1 MALLG
6 ANVQTNGNFREY
18 YSTKELIFDSG
29 GSTWTSSS
37 NVNNELRTGFYNMG
51 PFQLSSPCTH
61 LGYNQELVKQTILKH
76 EAMFKEQI
84 RELHRVYHKQRE
96 LMDEFKRSELH
107 KQNVRLEPS
116 WSSSA
121 LLSKNAEK
129 TFYSPNRPWSTSQS
143 SVLFAES
150 IQLPLAFA
158 QEKSKQIF
166 PAHASTVTEEPLKD
180 YKLPE
185 SMCRKVGK
193 KVLDL
198 ELPADEYIDS
208 DEGEENVRVTEVLQ
222 DSAYSLNGVSQVLCD
237 NHDKPRGNSSRGSDN
252 LNVSFKLDLNVPL
265 RLEVEAATKSSDK
278 EVPSLHMNNCLY
290 DLSMKTIFGSQ
301 NLHNDAI
308 NKRQDLEGGS
318 HNQRPD
324 NEKKCEW
331 KFSGHNGGLLDSF
344 AKSIH
349 TEKQYFSVDSLS
361 KNMEQFVDLSC
372 FHSSHQINRGPW
384 TERKFS
390 SSASSTQTQC
400 PTSKG
405 LLGAM
410 GLPCLKESKF
420 STQIESAVVNPYET
434 GVTHGLELKKI
445 EESNL
450 GAEKTLAFPSNGN
463 PRMSSDLH
471 YFHDFATK
479 LFQNH
484 PKNQRIEEIEKDCIA
499 DVKSPCADVPDLG
512 EQIPAGEHLIENE
525 KKRELLA
532 GIIDLNSCMTEDENM
547 PIAIDVDLHAP
558 SSPENKEC
566 SPPRGESDENQLV
579 TPFQFAEQEDLRVQE
594 EQTRYAAEALISIS
608 GFAPQKDI
616 QMTPC
621 SPSKS
626 FVNGPLHWF
635 AGIVST
641 TVYHPENE
649 NENDFNGKVN
659 NLEEFLSGEMD
670 YFEFMTLNLTDT
682 KAPDHCC
689 KSMGQTEQIGGSA
702 SPPTQPRKSVRTYR
716 GRWRKDFQSEILPSI
731 ASLSRY
737 EVTEDL
743 QTIGS
748 LVSTGTQSE
757 TGSLRNASR
766 NLLSKGKRRSCASA
780 SNTEDTDLLLNL
792 KQLTAITKLEFEKK
806 GLMSWG
812 KTCKKRR
819 GQRFRITNPQF
830 IWS

>member
-29 GSTWTSSS
+29 GSTRTSS
-37 NVNNELRTGFYNMG
+37 NVNNELRTDFYNMG
-51 PFQLSSPCTH
+51 PFPLSSPCTH
-61 LGYNQELVKQTILKH
+61 LGYNQELVKQTILEH
-76 EAMFKEQI
+76 EAIFKEQI

-107 KQNVRLEPS
+107 EQNVRLEPS

-129 TFYSPNRPWSTSQS
+129 TFYSPNQPWSTSQS

-150 IQLPLAFA
+150 IQLPAFA

-166 PAHASTVTEEPLKD
+166 HAHASTVTEEPLKD

-185 SMCRKVGK
+185 SMCRKIGK

-208 DEGEENVRVTEVLQ
+208 DEGEENVRVTEVPLG
-222 DSAYSLNGVSQVLCD
+222 SAYSLNGVSQVLCD
-237 NHDKPRGNSSRGSDN
+237 SHDKPCGNSSRGSDN
-252 LNVSFKLDLNVPL
+252 LNVSFKLDLNVPF
-265 RLEVEAATKSSDK
+265 RLEVEAATKSYDK
-278 EVPSLHMNNCLY
+278 EAPAHHMNNCLF
-290 DLSMKTIFGSQ
+290 DLSMRTRFGSQ
-301 NLHNDAI
+301 NLHNDVI
-308 NKRQDLEGGS
+308 NKRQDIEGCS

-344 AKSIH
+344 AKGIH
-349 TEKQYFSVDSLS
+349 AEKQHVSVDSLS
-361 KNMEQFVDLSC
+361 KNMEQFDDLSY

-390 SSASSTQTQC
+390 SSLSSIRTQC
-400 PTSKG
+400 STSKG
-405 LLGAM
+405 LLGAI
-410 GLPCLKESKF
+410 GLPSLKESKI
-420 STQIESAVVNPYET
+420 STQIESTVLNPYET
-434 GVTHGLELKKI
+434 GVPHGLELRTI
-445 EESNL
+445 EGSNL
-450 GAEKTLAFPSNGN
+450 GAEKTLAFHSNGD
-463 PRMSSDLH
+463 PCMSSDRH
-471 YFHDFATK
+471 SFHDFATK
-479 LFQNH
+479 IFQNQ
-484 PKNQRIEEIEKDCIA
+484 PKNQRIEEIEKDCISDA
-499 DVKSPCADVPDLG
+499 KPPCIDVPDLG
-512 EQIPAGEHLIENE
+512 EQIPTGEHLIKNM

-532 GIIDLNSCMTEDENM
+532 GIIDLNSSMIEDDNL
-547 PIAIDVDLHAP
+547 PNAIDVDLHPP

-566 SPPRGESDENQLV
+566 SPPRGESDENQIV
-579 TPFQFAEQEDLRVQE
+579 TPFQFAEQEDLHVQE
-594 EQTRYAAEALISIS
+594 EQTRYAAEALVSIS
-608 GFAPQKDI
+608 GFAAQKNI
-616 QMTPC
+616 RMTPC
-621 SPSKS
+621 SPSES
-626 FVNGPLHWF
+626 FVNSPLHWF

-641 TVYHPENE
+641 TVYHPEND
-649 NENDFNGKVN
+649 NETDFNGKVN

-670 YFEFMTLNLTDT
+670 YFEFMTLNLMDT

-716 GRWRKDFQSEILPSI
+716 GRWQKDFQSEILPSI

-748 LVSTGTQSE
+748 LVTTGTQSE

-766 NLLSKGKRRSCASA
+766 NVLSRGKRRSCTST

-792 KQLTAITKLEFEKK
+792 KQLTAITKLGIEKK